1 MMFSLNQIKQ
11 CIENCKISGD
21 LKRDSKEF
29 MLAAVMIIFSI
40 DNLQNKN
47 QLIIIKKKNNLRK
60 HSGQIALP
68 GGKKERFDNNLKT
81 TALRETY

>member
-11 CIENCKISGD
+11 CIENCKIAGD
-21 LKRDSKEF
+21 TERDSKKL

-47 QLIIIKKKNNLRK
+47 QLIIIKKKT
-60 HSGQIALP
+60 SFI
-68 GGKKERFDNNLKT
+68 
-81 TALRETY
+81 